1 MPKKVYAMRSLIFAV
16 LAVTLYANEIS
27 AQENAAQAVFEGP
40 VLLDPKAP
48 TYPLSEASRSEE
60 GWVVLNFMVDI
71 EGRPFEPTVV
81 GSVGS
86 NRFERESIKAL
97 LRFGFQP
104 ATLSG
109 KPVEGS
115 SYYKFVFTLTGDNNA
130 TSSSFVNDFEEAI
143 ALVEAGNREEAERL
157 IQSMEEDGA
166 KNLYEAA
173 HLNLAKFQYASK
185 YGTKL
190 QQMEYLEKALSFENY
205 DTGSEKL
212 RYLPPEF
219 AREARRQLLLLQ
231 IENNRYGEA
240 LATYGNILK
249 DGDEE
254 GAETFR
260 SAQTQILALK
270 NNDTLYQVTGETDT
284 NGSWHIDLHKRSF
297 HLDNNGNK
305 IDEFK
310 LLCDKKYVFFAFEVG
325 NQYQIPQSW
334 GACHLRV
341 LGSPNASF
349 VLDFF

>member
-1 MPKKVYAMRSLIFAV
+1 MRSLIIAA
-16 LAVTLYANEIS
+16 LAVTIYANEIS
-27 AQENAAQAVFEGP
+27 AQENAAQAVFESP
-40 VLLDPKAP
+40 VPLHQEAP
-48 TYPLSEASRSEE
+48 RYPLSEASRAEE

-86 NRFERESIKAL
+86 DKFERAAIRAL
-97 LRFGFQP
+97 LRSDFQP

-115 SYYKFVFTLTGDNNA
+115 SYFKFVFVLSGNNSS
-130 TSSSFVNDFEEAI
+130 TSSSFNNDFEEAI
-143 ALVEAGNREEAERL
+143 ALLEAGSREEAERL

-173 HLNLAKFQYASK
+173 HLNLAKFQYSSK

-190 QQMEYLEKALSFENY
+190 QQMEFLEQALSFENY
-205 DTGSEKL
+205 DARIEKR
-212 RYLPPEF
+212 RYLPPES
-219 AREARRQLLLLQ
+219 AREARRRLFLLQ

-240 LATYGNILK
+240 LATYENILE

-254 GAETFR
+254 GAEAFE
-260 SAQTQILALK
+260 SAQIEILALK
-270 NNDTLYQVTGETDT
+270 SNDTPYQVTGETDT
-284 NGSWHIDLHKRSF
+284 NGSWYIDLHKRSF
-297 HLDNNGNK
+297 HLDNNGSK

-310 LLCDKKYVFFAFEVG
+310 LLCDKKYVFFAFEAG